1 MFLQLTRLSDNGVQ
15 TTGKLLVKSSEG
27 LKVAEFDTLEL
38 SYKGNQRRISC
49 IPNGTYSVFPR
60 FSFRHGTC
68 FEIGNVPERD
78 AILIHKGNFNSQ
90 TKGCVLIG
98 HGFKDVNNDFEL
110 DVLNSKIAMEQLLV
124 LLKAPTSI
132 IITTQFLNYELK

>member
-15 TTGKLLVKSSEG
+15 TTGCLVVKSPEG
-27 LKVAEFDTLEL
+27 KKIAEFDTLEL
-38 SYKGNQRRISC
+38 SYKNNQRRISC
-49 IPNGTYSVFPR
+49 IPDGTYSVVPK

-68 FEIGNVPERD
+68 FEVQNVPERD

-90 TKGCVLIG
+90 TKGCILIG

-124 LLKAPTSI
+124 VLKAPTSI
-132 IITTQFLNYELK
+132 IITTQFLDFELK